1 MLFGRILIAINVFLF
16 IALAAA
22 TLIIPET
29 LFAALQVDLLST
41 SAFIEMQVI
50 LAGSFLGFTVVAGS
64 GLFSDEKVLASLRR
78 LALINGAWLV
88 IRLISL
94 IMTAPDAPWTYY
106 YLIYEAVMVCL
117 LLLAFFLNKHAASR
131 KIFGNIDPT
140 I

>member
-1 MLFGRILIAINVFLF
+1 M
-16 IALAAA
+16 
-22 TLIIPET
+22 
-29 LFAALQVDLLST
+29 LST

-117 LLLAFFLNKHAASR
+117 LLLAFFLNKHAESR

>member
-16 IALAAA
+16 VALAGA
-22 TLIIPET
+22 TLIIPDT
-29 LFAALQVDLLST
+29 LFGALQVEMLSA

-50 LAGSFLGFTVVAGS
+50 LAGSFIAFALVAGS
-64 GLFSDEKVLASLRR
+64 GLFSDEKVMASLRR

-94 IMTAPDAPWTYY
+94 IQITPDAPWTYY
-106 YLIYEAVMVCL
+106 YLIYEAVMVLL
-117 LLLAFFLNKHAASR
+117 LLLAFFINKQSASR